1 MKLPLDPLQELIEF
15 STFLERLWYKYHY
28 NVMKMI
34 NKKFRP
40 QTKFKVLED
49 TDLFFSELPESCI
62 FNVNEYEF
70 FQDFVYSDI
79 MIESIRAAKLKSIT
93 DHVRDPRLKNELM
106 EEVIALILD
115 SDEEYSYN
123 NLL

>member
-1 MKLPLDPLQELIEF
+1 
-15 STFLERLWYKYHY
+15 
-28 NVMKMI
+28 MKMV

-40 QTKFKVLED
+40 QTKFEVLDE
-49 TDLFFSELPESCI
+49 TDRFFSELPESCI
-62 FNVNEYEF
+62 FNVNEYKF
-70 FQDFVYSDI
+70 FQDFVYSDM

-93 DHVRDPRLKNELM
+93 DHVKDPGLKNELM
-106 EEVIALILD
+106 EEAIAMILD

>member
-1 MKLPLDPLQELIEF
+1 M
-15 STFLERLWYKYHY
+15 
-28 NVMKMI
+28 
-34 NKKFRP
+34 
-40 QTKFKVLED
+40 
-49 TDLFFSELPESCI
+49 
-62 FNVNEYEF
+62 
-70 FQDFVYSDI
+70 YSDM

-93 DHVRDPRLKNELM
+93 DHVRDPRLKKELM

>member
-1 MKLPLDPLQELIEF
+1 M
-15 STFLERLWYKYHY
+15 
-28 NVMKMI
+28 
-34 NKKFRP
+34 
-40 QTKFKVLED
+40 
-49 TDLFFSELPESCI
+49 
-62 FNVNEYEF
+62 
-70 FQDFVYSDI
+70 YSDM

-93 DHVRDPRLKNELM
+93 DHVRDPGLKNELM